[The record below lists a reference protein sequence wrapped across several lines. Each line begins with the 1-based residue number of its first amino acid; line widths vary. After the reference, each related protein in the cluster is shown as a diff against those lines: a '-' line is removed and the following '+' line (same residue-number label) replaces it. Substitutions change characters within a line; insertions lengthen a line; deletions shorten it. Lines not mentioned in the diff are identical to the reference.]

1 MNIKPETV
9 YSRSKLLIALSI
21 VAASAPTWAQTP
33 GGRGASFL
41 EEVIVTAEHREVS
54 LQDTQISLSALSSD
68 DIQELGISSGA
79 DISHIVPNVTVTEL
93 SSGRSGYAVNMRGIG
108 QNESLLTFDPAI
120 GLYIDDV
127 LISKSTGSM
136 MDVLDM
142 ERMEV
147 LRGPQGTLYGR
158 NTMGGT
164 LNIVTKRPS
173 NELSGNLKLTLGKY
187 DQRDLRGNLNVP
199 LLGSDSAIGE
209 LNMKISAATLNRDGL
224 LKNTYENALQ
234 SEFATRD
241 RNVGR
246 LQLLWLP
253 SDRMEVM
260 YSYDITRI
268 DEIPDLLIP
277 TVANLHRT
285 AGPMVVPYLE
295 SRSERPRNV
304 QIGDYTFAKTDAEGH
319 SLHLSY
325 DLSDSVTV
333 KSITAHRTMENTA
346 AADSD
351 GTPLEITGTEDD
363 QSYDF
368 FSQEFRL
375 LGSAFDARLDYAMGV
390 FYMDESGDVDAG
402 TRIYGNLTR
411 QIADFDNKNWAVY
424 GQATYSLTERLRLTA
439 GIRYTE
445 EDREMS
451 KISVATSGVATVF
464 PIASGRFDNVSP
476 MVSVS
481 YDWTE
486 DVMTY
491 FKVATGFQSGGFNS
505 RDAAVADF
513 VRGFDE
519 EKLTSYELGLKSYI
533 GGHIRLNA
541 ALWFSDYD
549 DKRVNQFNPDT
560 LASVVRNAGVV
571 EIYGAEVELLAQL
584 TEHWQLG
591 VNYGYTHAE
600 YKKYEAPDPANPGQ
614 ILDLKDVTSFPYTP
628 EHDASVSLVY
638 EKPLDF
644 ALLRARVDWSYKDSM
659 NFLAA
664 LPERNSQKA
673 YDLWNLRLSLDNISG
688 PANTDLR
695 ISAWVKNLTDKG
707 YWNQGVA
714 SYNGLGFDKNHYGEP
729 RTVGVDLSVAF

>member
-1 MNIKPETV
+1 MNIKPGIA
-9 YSRSKLLIALSI
+9 YSRSKLLIAMSI
-21 VAASAPTWAQTP
+21 AAAGVPTWAQTQSVR
-33 GGRGASFL
+33 GGPLL

-54 LQDTQISLSALSSD
+54 LQDTQISMSALSSD

-79 DISHIVPNVTVTEL
+79 DITHIVPNVTVTEL

-127 LISKSTGSM
+127 LIPKSTGSM

-164 LNIVTKRPS
+164 LNIVTRRPS
-173 NELSGNLKLTLGKY
+173 NELGGSLKLTLGKY
-187 DQRDLRGNLNVP
+187 DQRDLRGNLNIP
-199 LLGSDSAIGE
+199 LLGADSALGE

-277 TVANLHRT
+277 TIANPDRT
-285 AGPMVVPYLE
+285 AGPMVEPYLE
-295 SRSERPRNV
+295 SPSERPRNV

-319 SLHLSY
+319 SLHVSY

-333 KSITAHRTMENTA
+333 KSITAHRTMENTS

-375 LGSAFDARLDYAMGV
+375 LGSAFDARLDYAMGL

-424 GQATYSLTERLRLTA
+424 GQATYALTNRLRLTA
-439 GIRYTE
+439 GVRYTE

-451 KISVATSGVATVF
+451 KVSISATGVTTVF
-464 PIASGRFDNVSP
+464 PKASGRFDNVSP

-513 VRGFDE
+513 IQGFEE
-519 EKLTSYELGLKSYI
+519 EKLTSYELGLKSYL
-533 GGHIRLNA
+533 GGQVRLNA

-549 DKRVNQFNPDT
+549 DKRVNQFNPET

-571 EIYGAEVELLAQL
+571 EIYGAEVELLTQL

-600 YKKYEAPDPANPGQ
+600 FKKYDAPDSANPGQ
-614 ILDLKDVTSFPYTP
+614 VLDLKDVTSFPYTP
-628 EHDASVSLVY
+628 EHDASISLVY
-638 EKPLDF
+638 EQPLDF
-644 ALLRARVDWSYKDSM
+644 AVLRARVDWSYKDNM

-688 PANTDLR
+688 PANTDIR
-695 ISAWVKNLTDKG
+695 VSAWVKNLTDRG

-714 SYNGLGFDKNHYGEP
+714 SYNGLGFDKNNYGEP